1 MIRFV
6 AGLVLA
12 LAAGQAAA
20 HELVPTYPELKP
32 SYVQGVLST
41 TLVLFNKRED
51 IRYYEISVFDSQ
63 WNKLEFATSSRIIE
77 VPYQKQLSF
86 DVFVR
91 SKDREKVTYI
101 CTESKLTKQQ
111 QTTTVVSSRICS
123 KIK

>member
-12 LAAGQAAA
+12 LAAGQGSA
-20 HELVPTYPELKP
+20 HEQVPTYPELKP

-91 SKDREKVTYI
+91 SKDRKKVTYI

>member
-91 SKDREKVTYI
+91 SKDRKKVTYI

>member
-32 SYVQGVLST
+32 SYIQGVLT
-41 TLVLFNKRED
+41 TRLTLFNKRED
-51 IRYYEISVFDSQ
+51 VEYFEISVYDSE
-63 WNKLEFATSSRIIE
+63 WNRMEFATSTRILQVE
-77 VPYQKQLSF
+77 YLKQLPF
-86 DVFVR
+86 DVYIR
-91 SKDREKVTYI
+91 SKDRKKVTYI
-101 CTESKLTKQQ
+101 CTESKISKQQ
-111 QTTTVVSSRICS
+111 ITTTVVSSRICS

>member
-6 AGLVLA
+6 AGLVLV
-12 LAAGQAAA
+12 LAAGQGSA

-111 QTTTVVSSRICS
+111 QTITVVSSRICS